1 MSHLAKPSLASPGV
15 LAAQL
20 TPHNIKNQDVDGD
33 GADKDKEEDD
43 SGVPN
48 NLIPAMSYVFF
59 YRFCKDP
66 ANPTI
71 LTMLLI
77 TDENVKNDR
86 PGDDGTLRSV

>member
-20 TPHNIKNQDVDGD
+20 TPHNIKNRDVDGD

-59 YRFCKDP
+59 YRLFKDP

-77 TDENVKNDR
+77 TDEKLLIITSGFQGR
-86 PGDDGTLRSV
+86 

>member
-20 TPHNIKNQDVDGD
+20 TPHNIKNRDVDGD
-33 GADKDKEEDD
+33 GADKDKEED
-43 SGVPN
+43 P
-48 NLIPAMSYVFF
+48 IPAMSYVF

-77 TDENVKNDR
+77 TDEKLLIITSGFQGR
-86 PGDDGTLRSV
+86 

>member
-20 TPHNIKNQDVDGD
+20 TPHNIKNRDVDGD
-33 GADKDKEEDD
+33 GADKDKEED
-43 SGVPN
+43 P
-48 NLIPAMSYVFF
+48 IPAMSYVF
-59 YRFCKDP
+59 YRFCKYP

-77 TDENVKNDR
+77 TDEKLLIITSGFQGR
-86 PGDDGTLRSV
+86 

>member
-20 TPHNIKNQDVDGD
+20 TPHNIKNRDVDGD

-48 NLIPAMSYVFF
+48 NLIPAMSYVF

-77 TDENVKNDR
+77 TDEKLLIITSGFQGR
-86 PGDDGTLRSV
+86 